1 MNLERI
7 QILVDT
13 LIAKRGSQ
21 VITTELLLEACLSDQ
36 SSVNILKSASV
47 DVESLKEDIS
57 KYNVDNQQRVKQPIL
72 TPLSQDIISGTVH
85 QLRGSNSEFHPVKL
99 IISILEMC
107 DSDCYSKYFLL
118 SHGADVLALKKAL
131 TKHQALGGDSK
142 TANQRQQTMSGD
154 EQGQQEK
161 TAIELFTDNLNEK
174 VKAGKV
180 DPLIGREEEVERVVQ
195 ILLRKKKNNPMLL
208 GEPGVGKTAIAE
220 GLASRIVKGE
230 VALMFKESTVYS
242 LNMTALMAGT
252 KYRGDLENR
261 LQILVEELQEQENAI
276 LFIDEI
282 HMIVGAGGSN
292 DSSMNVSN
300 MLKPLLGE
308 GRLRCIGAT
317 TYKEYRNSFE
327 KDQALARR
335 FQKVD
340 VEEPSV
346 ETTIKILNGLKFI
359 YEEHHK
365 VKFTEEAV
373 AAAAELSAKYVLD
386 RFLPDKAIDMIDE
399 AGSRVR
405 LLNNNT
411 NVIEIDRE
419 FMEKVVAKV
428 ARIPESTVSKE
439 ETKTLK
445 TLKADLLSK
454 IYGQNEA
461 VEKVVKAIQMSRAG
475 LGDEN
480 KPQGSFL
487 FVGPTGVGKTE
498 LTKELAA
505 QLGVELLR
513 FDMSEYMEK
522 HAVSKLIGAPAGYV
536 GYEEGGILTDAI
548 LKNPHSVVL
557 LDEIEKAH
565 PDMFNILLQV
575 MDYGMLTDS
584 HGKKVDCRNITLIMT
599 SNAGVSAMSKKSIGF
614 NQETVNTGSAKEE
627 INKVFSPEFRNRLD
641 AVVWFNHLGKE
652 VIYSVVDK
660 FFNQLKAKLEAKNVK
675 VKMTAQGKE
684 WLADKGYDQAMG
696 ARPMARVFK
705 DYVNAPLS
713 EEILFGKLVN
723 GGSVTISA
731 ANGELKLTVK

>member
-1 MNLERI
+1 MNLEQFVNTI
-7 QILVDT
+7 VIKSGTQL
-13 LIAKRGSQ
+13 
-21 VITTELLLEACLSDQ
+21 ITTELLLEHCLE
-36 SSVNILKSASV
+36 NKATV
-47 DVESLKEDIS
+47 DVLKATGVNVEQLLIDVENHNSAYGQRTTRPKLTVTSERILQKTQMMLNGSDS
-57 KYNVDNQQRVKQPIL
+57 K
-72 TPLSQDIISGTVH
+72 
-85 QLRGSNSEFHPVKL
+85 FHPVKV
-99 IISILEMC
+99 IISIL
-107 DSDCYSKYFLL
+107 DTKDDDIFARYFLIDNGADSL
-118 SHGADVLALKKAL
+118 KLMRALSGGGFSHGGQNEEVD
-131 TKHQALGGDSK
+131 
-142 TANQRQQTMSGD
+142 
-154 EQGQQEK
+154 GQQEQK
-161 TAIELFTDNLNEK
+161 TAIESFTEDLNEK
-174 VKAGKV
+174 VKSGKI

-195 ILLRKKKNNPMLL
+195 ILLRRKKNNPMLV

-230 VALMFKESTVYS
+230 VAKMFKDSTVYS

-261 LQILVEELQEQENAI
+261 LQALIKELQEKENVI

-300 MLKPLLGE
+300 MLKPMLGE

-317 TYKEYRNSFE
+317 TYKEYRGSFE

-340 VEEPSV
+340 VVEPSV
-346 ETTIKILNGLKFI
+346 ETTIKILNGLKSV
-359 YEEHHK
+359 YEDFHK
-365 VKFTEEAV
+365 VTFTEEAV
-373 AAAAELSAKYVLD
+373 QAAAELSAKYILD

-405 LLNNNT
+405 LLNNNDDK
-411 NVIEIDRE
+411 IEINRE

-428 ARIPESTVSKE
+428 ARIPETTVSKE
-439 ETKTLK
+439 ESKTLK

-454 IYGQNEA
+454 IYGQDQA

-480 KPQGSFL
+480 KPQASFL

-498 LTKELAA
+498 LTKELSA

-522 HAVSKLIGAPAGYV
+522 HSISKLIGAPSGYV
-536 GYEEGGILTDAI
+536 GYENGGLLTDAI

-565 PDMFNILLQV
+565 PDIFNILLQV
-575 MDYGMLTDS
+575 MDYGTLTDS

-599 SNAGVSAMSKKSIGF
+599 SNAGVAAMSKKSIGF
-614 NQETVNTGSAKEE
+614 GGEVINTSSAMDE
-627 INKVFSPEFRNRLD
+627 INKVFAPEFRNRLD
-641 AVVWFNHLGKE
+641 GIVWFNHLSKE
-652 VIYSVVDK
+652 VIFNVVDK
-660 FFNQLKAKLEAKNVK
+660 FFNQLKTKLAAKNVT
-675 VKMTAQGKE
+675 VSLTANGKE
-684 WLADKGYDQAMG
+684 WLATKGYDPSMG

-705 DYVNAPLS
+705 DYINAPLS
-713 EEILFGKLVN
+713 EQILFGALEN
-723 GGSVTISA
+723 GGKVTITA
-731 ANGELKLTVK
+731 KDGELKLTFK

>member
-1 MNLERI
+1 MNLRQFI
-7 QILVDT
+7 DT
-13 LIAKRGSQ
+13 IVLKSGSQ
-21 VITTELLLEACLSDQ
+21 LITTELLLEHCLE
-36 SSVNILKSASV
+36 NKATV
-47 DVESLKEDIS
+47 DVLKEAGV
-57 KYNVDNQQRVKQPIL
+57 NVDQLLTDVENHNHAYSQRTREPKLTITSERILQQTQIML
-72 TPLSQDIISGTVH
+72 NGSGG
-85 QLRGSNSEFHPVKL
+85 QFHPVKL
-99 IISILEMC
+99 IISILGTQ
-107 DSDCYSKYFLL
+107 DDDIFARYFLINN
-118 SHGADVLALKKAL
+118 GADSLKLKRALS
-131 TKHQALGGDSK
+131 GGRFSQGGQNEEVD
-142 TANQRQQTMSGD
+142 
-154 EQGQQEK
+154 GQQEQK
-161 TAIELFTDNLNEK
+161 TAIELFTEDLNEK
-174 VKAGKV
+174 VKSGKI

-195 ILLRKKKNNPMLL
+195 ILLRRKKNNPMLV

-230 VALMFKESTVYS
+230 VAKMFKDSTVYS

-261 LQILVEELQEQENAI
+261 LQALIKELQEKENVI

-300 MLKPLLGE
+300 MLKPMLGE

-317 TYKEYRNSFE
+317 TYKEYRGSFE

-340 VEEPSV
+340 VVEPSV
-346 ETTIKILNGLKFI
+346 ETTIKILNGLKSV
-359 YEEHHK
+359 YEDFHK
-365 VKFTEEAV
+365 VTFTEEAV
-373 AAAAELSAKYVLD
+373 QAAAELSAKYILD

-405 LLNNNT
+405 LLNNNDDK
-411 NVIEIDRE
+411 IEINRE

-428 ARIPESTVSKE
+428 ARIPETTVSKE
-439 ETKTLK
+439 ESKTLK

-454 IYGQNEA
+454 IYGQDQA

-480 KPQGSFL
+480 KPQASFL

-498 LTKELAA
+498 LTKELSA

-522 HAVSKLIGAPAGYV
+522 HTISKLIGAPAGYV
-536 GYEEGGILTDAI
+536 GYENGGLLTDAI

-565 PDMFNILLQV
+565 PDIFNILLQV
-575 MDYGMLTDS
+575 MDYGTLTDS

-599 SNAGVSAMSKKSIGF
+599 SNAGVAAMSKKSIGF
-614 NQETVNTGSAKEE
+614 GGEVINTSSAMDE
-627 INKVFSPEFRNRLD
+627 INKVFAPEFRNRLD
-641 AVVWFNHLGKE
+641 GIVWFNHLSKE
-652 VIYSVVDK
+652 VIFNVVDK
-660 FFNQLKAKLEAKNVK
+660 FFNQLKTKLAAKNVT
-675 VKMTAQGKE
+675 VSLTANGKE
-684 WLADKGYDQAMG
+684 WLATKGYDPSMG

-705 DYVNAPLS
+705 DYINAPLS
-713 EEILFGKLVN
+713 EQILFGALEN
-723 GGSVTISA
+723 GGKVTITA
-731 ANGELKLTVK
+731 KDGELKLTFK

>member
-1 MNLERI
+1 MNLRQFI
-7 QILVDT
+7 DT
-13 LIAKRGSQ
+13 IVLKSGSQ
-21 VITTELLLEACLSDQ
+21 VITTELLLEHCLE
-36 SSVNILKSASV
+36 NKATV
-47 DVESLKEDIS
+47 DVLKEAGV
-57 KYNVDNQQRVKQPIL
+57 NVEQLLTDVENHNHTYSQRTREPKLTITSERILQQTQIML
-72 TPLSQDIISGTVH
+72 NASGG
-85 QLRGSNSEFHPVKL
+85 QFHPIKL
-99 IISILEMC
+99 IISILDTQDDDIFARYYLINNGA
-107 DSDCYSKYFLL
+107 DSLKLKRALSGGGF
-118 SHGADVLALKKAL
+118 SHGGQNEEVD
-131 TKHQALGGDSK
+131 
-142 TANQRQQTMSGD
+142 
-154 EQGQQEK
+154 GQQEQK
-161 TAIELFTDNLNEK
+161 TAIESFTEDLNEK
-174 VKAGKV
+174 VKSGKI

-195 ILLRKKKNNPMLL
+195 ILLRRKKNNPMLV

-230 VALMFKESTVYS
+230 VAKMFKDSTVYS

-261 LQILVEELQEQENAI
+261 LQALIKELQEKENVI

-300 MLKPLLGE
+300 MLKPMLGE

-317 TYKEYRNSFE
+317 TYKEYRGSFE

-340 VEEPSV
+340 VVEPSV
-346 ETTIKILNGLKFI
+346 ETTIKILNGLKSV
-359 YEEHHK
+359 YEDFHK
-365 VKFTEEAV
+365 VTFTEEAV
-373 AAAAELSAKYVLD
+373 QAAAELSAKYILD

-405 LLNNNT
+405 LLNNNDDK
-411 NVIEIDRE
+411 IEINRE

-428 ARIPESTVSKE
+428 ARIPETTVSKE
-439 ETKTLK
+439 ESKTLK

-454 IYGQNEA
+454 IYGQDQA

-480 KPQGSFL
+480 KPQASFL

-498 LTKELAA
+498 LTKELSA

-522 HAVSKLIGAPAGYV
+522 HSISKLIGAPSGYV
-536 GYEEGGILTDAI
+536 GYENGGLLTDAI

-565 PDMFNILLQV
+565 PDIFNILLQV
-575 MDYGMLTDS
+575 MDYGTLTDS

-599 SNAGVSAMSKKSIGF
+599 SNAGVAAMSKKSIGF
-614 NQETVNTGSAKEE
+614 GGEVINTSSAMDE
-627 INKVFSPEFRNRLD
+627 INKVFAPEFRNRLD
-641 AVVWFNHLGKE
+641 GIVWFNHLSKE
-652 VIYSVVDK
+652 VIFNVVDK
-660 FFNQLKAKLEAKNVK
+660 FFNQLKTKLAAKNVT
-675 VKMTAQGKE
+675 VSLTANGKE
-684 WLADKGYDQAMG
+684 WLATKGYDPSMG

-705 DYVNAPLS
+705 DYINAPLS
-713 EEILFGKLVN
+713 EQILFGALEN
-723 GGSVTISA
+723 GGKVTITA
-731 ANGELKLTVK
+731 KDGELKLTFK